1 MPSRNQQ
8 NKNTKREN
16 NLKQN
21 KVVTLKTTR
30 CLFKRLRFKKI
41 TGIQSNLPQYIWTKT
56 PSSGK
61 YCLSACT
68 YFCE

>member
-16 NLKQN
+16 KLKQN

-30 CLFKRLRFKKI
+30 CLFKRLRF
-41 TGIQSNLPQYIWTKT
+41 N
-56 PSSGK
+56 
-61 YCLSACT
+61 
-68 YFCE
+68 